1 LRLEFFQESPHRRR
15 GNKEMDGERLD
26 GAQYEIPQS
35 RGMPPPVRW
44 FFAVG
49 LIVIVLMGAISALES
64 GHFHVW
70 PVNDT
75 VKIDLSNGERY

>member
-1 LRLEFFQESPHRRR
+1 MSD
-15 GNKEMDGERLD
+15 KELD
-26 GAQYEIPQS
+26 GSQYEIPQS

-49 LIVIVLMGAISALES
+49 VALIFFMGAISALES

-70 PVNDT
+70 PISRGPEIPLGSLPSGV
-75 VKIDLSNGERY
+75 